1 MLDIIDKLV
10 PQDEETEA
18 VRINIEDT
26 ERFRQWVIKV
36 IKECAEYYENH
47 QQRIM
52 DATEGKIR
60 RELELISQ
68 IRAL

>member
-26 ERFRQWVIKV
+26 ERFRQ
-36 IKECAEYYENH
+36 
-47 QQRIM
+47 
-52 DATEGKIR
+52 
-60 RELELISQ
+60 
-68 IRAL
+68 